1 MSLASLA
8 PPTPP
13 SQPPLPGYYG
23 IGKTIEPN
31 HNVAEQVIQP
41 DDALSHGNLLRS
53 PFDPRSEE
61 DLLSSTYEGN
71 ESGLTSGSGRHRRH
85 HRRGYPEDENGA
97 ESSFDNVKLSAGF
110 GRHTREH
117 REGKDTNNLN
127 AYDVEPLPAPRHSR
141 QQGSWVDKGSP
152 RLVPVMNALQ
162 GVEEGDDDGD
172 GDDDGSWVDEE
183 SRLRPPALP
192 INLEAALAELP
203 SKMFA
208 FSLLMLTN
216 ETGFKYIPMTI
227 HFWQLF
233 MATVFMTSAEDSA
246 MRTKRLRPLQYPLY
260 VNVAGDHD
268 GIGADTYERTKSYGD
283 AGPLRTMDQNI
294 PEEELPDTLLIRTR
308 RRTMS
313 GVTGFL
319 PRSSTLSSSSIWFGD
334 HPVPTK
340 TQIYAAEQSPL
351 RLSSIQLQA
360 QAEIARRRSRN
371 NLAAHSLISIG
382 DGGSSGTRRS
392 RSLERSR
399 TLGPSASALYG
410 PTGRRVHGGAPI
422 VERAIKRHAS
432 KRDGY
437 ETLSLVHVPRLE
449 EDHSSIISA
458 TATEQRKLRR
468 PASSASMARY
478 WTSTGTSQLN
488 GIRNRDKA
496 RSLIAQAAVDL
507 AVHTHDVSE
516 V

>member
-1 MSLASLA
+1 MGA
-8 PPTPP
+8 TP
-13 SQPPLPGYYG
+13 QITPLN
-23 IGKTIEPN
+23 KTAIN
-31 HNVAEQVIQP
+31 S
-41 DDALSHGNLLRS
+41 DAKR
-53 PFDPRSEE
+53 
-61 DLLSSTYEGN
+61 
-71 ESGLTSGSGRHRRH
+71 
-85 HRRGYPEDENGA
+85 
-97 ESSFDNVKLSAGF
+97 K
-110 GRHTREH
+110 
-117 REGKDTNNLN
+117 TNSRN

-141 QQGSWVDKGSP
+141 WKAKWANGEPP
-152 RLVPVMNALQ
+152 RVVPAMHALEEE
-162 GVEEGDDDGD
+162 VEEREDDD
-172 GDDDGSWVDEE
+172 DDDDSWVDEE

-192 INLEAALAELP
+192 INFEAALAGLP
-203 SKMFA
+203 
-208 FSLLMLTN
+208 T
-216 ETGFKYIPMTI
+216 EDP
-227 HFWQLF
+227 
-233 MATVFMTSAEDSA
+233 AT
-246 MRTKRLRPLQYPLY
+246 RTRRLRPLQYPLY

-268 GIGADTYERTKSYGD
+268 GIGGDIYERAKSYGD
-283 AGPLRTMDQNI
+283 TRPLRTMDQNI

-371 NLAAHSLISIG
+371 NLAARSLISIG
-382 DGGSSGTRRS
+382 NGGGGGTRRS
-392 RSLERSR
+392 RSLERLR
-399 TLGPSASALYG
+399 ALGPSASALYG
-410 PTGRRVHGGAPI
+410 PTGRRMHGGAPI

-449 EDHSSIISA
+449 EQPSSVITD
-458 TATEQRKLRR
+458 TAAEQRELRR

-478 WTSTGTSQLN
+478 WTSTGTSQMN
-488 GIRNRDKA
+488 GVRNRDEA

-507 AVHTHDVSE
+507 AVHTYDASE